1 MAPIAGQDYPS
12 SYGELLAWFGDDED
26 CLDYLDWL
34 RWRDGFCCPA
44 CGGERGWSLSVGRR
58 ECAACGRQSSVTAGT
73 IFHKTRTPLT
83 IWFAAAWLLTSQK
96 SGASALGLQRVLGLG
111 SYQTA
116 WAMLHRLRSAMIR
129 PGRDRLSGVVEM
141 DETLLGGVRPG
152 GKGGRTPG
160 EKILV
165 GVSIE
170 RRKPRGFGRCRLAV
184 LPDASTESLAAF
196 LAAYVEPGSTVV
208 TDGWQPYKGALAGTY
223 GHERYVA
230 PGRLA
235 HELLPG
241 VHRVASLLD
250 RWLLSTHQGAV
261 EGDHVQV
268 YLDEFAFRFNRRA
281 SKARGL
287 LFYRLLEQAVAAPP
301 VTYRSLVVNSKPRP
315 RKRAGQPRVRYAAA
329 SLALPPTERPWRR
342 TAYARDNLT

>member
-1 MAPIAGQDYPS
+1 VVDHPIGGVHYPRT
-12 SYGELLAWFGDDED
+12 YAELLAWFSTDAD

-34 RWRDGFCCPA
+34 RWPAGFTCPKCGSGGGWLVGDGRWMCSA
-44 CGGERGWSLSVGRR
+44 CSKRVST
-58 ECAACGRQSSVTAGT
+58 TAGT
-73 IFHKTRTPLT
+73 VFDRTRTPLT

-96 SGASALGLQRVLGLG
+96 NGVSALGLQRVLGIG

-116 WAMLHRLRSAMIR
+116 WSMLHRLRSAMVR
-129 PGRDRLSGVVEM
+129 PGRDRLCGVVEM

-152 GKGGRTPG
+152 GKGGRAPG

-165 GVSIE
+165 GVGIE
-170 RRKPRGFGRCRLAV
+170 RGKPRGFGRCRLAV
-184 LPDASTESLAAF
+184 LPNASTESLAAF
-196 LAAYVEPGSTVV
+196 LAAHVEPGSTVV

-223 GHERYVA
+223 IHERYVA

-261 EGDHVQV
+261 EGDHVQG
-268 YLDEFAFRFNRRA
+268 YLDEFSFHFNRRH
-281 SKARGL
+281 SRSPGM
-287 LFYRLLEQAVAAPP
+287 LFYRLMSQAVLHDP
-301 VTYRSLVVNSKPRP
+301 VRYRDLVVNPRP
-315 RKRAGQPRVRYAAA
+315 KKRRATPPGNRGHPA
-329 SLALPPTERPWRR
+329 SLESPPARRPWRKP
-342 TAYARDNLT
+342 